1 MQGPSL
7 LKNDP
12 IHPLVDQRVRVTRG
26 AHKGY
31 YALVKYVGR
40 DDVTIEIEAHLVSRS
55 SAQQRISW
63 ADLVIVF
70 VLFSFYSVTSL
81 ICSHKAKDG
90 AFNIPSAGASPHT
103 TNCRSS
109 GPIPDSHA
117 GT

>member
-12 IHPLVDQRVRVTRG
+12 VHPLVDQRVLVTRG
-26 AHKGY
+26 SLKGY

-40 DDVTIEIEAHLVSRS
+40 DDVTIEIDAHLVSRS
-55 SAQQRISW
+55 SALQISW

-70 VLFSFYSVTSL
+70 VLFSFYLVTFL
-81 ICSHKAKDG
+81 ICGHKTKDG
-90 AFNIPSAGASPHT
+90 AFKIPPAGASPHT

>member
-12 IHPLVDQRVRVTRG
+12 VHPLVDQRVRVTRG
-26 AHKGY
+26 VLKGY

-55 SAQQRISW
+55 SALQRILW

-81 ICSHKAKDG
+81 ICGHKAKDG
-90 AFNIPSAGASPHT
+90 AFKIPPAGTSSHATS
-103 TNCRSS
+103 CRSS